1 MIQRM
6 IEELKQKYNCAPV
19 EAGVFANVVIEGAK
33 FKICAYDVKGIGR
46 VATVEMK
53 RLIGFWDMQ
62 SLIITPFEK
71 DMPIYYYNRHR
82 EKGHYI
88 YRVEVFDTQLNGIDV
103 SDMSHV
109 IEKYASLP
117 DEPQN
122 ERWYDE
128 YKLPACTVKKVEKKG
143 KEDLSPM
150 IWEHFSAYMDLLE
163 KAPACKP
170 VEKKKKVNV
179 FVKELCEKSGIAIVE
194 IFIANYGEKVTE
206 KLANEVLFGLK

>member
-6 IEELKQKYNCAPV
+6 LEEIQSKYVCEKQDAD
-19 EAGVFANVVIEGAK
+19 VFEKVVIDGAT
-33 FKICAYDVKGIGR
+33 FRIHAYNAKGLGR

-88 YRVEVFDTQLNGIDV
+88 YRVEVFDTQFHPIDAAPMAEV
-103 SDMSHV
+103 V
-109 IEKYASLP
+109 EKYSSLP

-122 ERWYDE
+122 ERWYDG
-128 YKLPACTVKKVEKKG
+128 YKLPVCAVKKVEKKR

-150 IWEHFSAYMDLLE
+150 IWEHFCAYMDMLE
-163 KAPACKP
+163 KAPECKP
-170 VEKKKKVNV
+170 VEKKKKVNA

-194 IFIANYGEKVTE
+194 IFIANYGDAVTA